1 MGRGQPFHGL
11 PHHLTALCGR
21 GSGPAEAST
30 GSPGRPT
37 ASPRRP
43 LAVIAYDDDDE
54 AVRIA
59 DGSPYGLPGGTWI
72 SDPGR
77 ALATAHRLRA
87 GTVTLNGSPIGFDGP
102 GGYKAGGLG
111 REYGKAG
118 LTGYTGHKSITH
130 TR

>member
-1 MGRGQPFHGL
+1 MRAWQRAGR
-11 PHHLTALCGR
+11 
-21 GSGPAEAST
+21 SS

-37 ASPRRP
+37 APPRRP
-43 LAVIAYDDDDE
+43 LAVIAYDDD

-59 DGSPYGLPGGTWI
+59 DDSPYGLPCGTWT

-102 GGYKAGGLG
+102 VGAFKASSLG
-111 REYGKAG
+111 REYGKAR

-130 TR
+130 AR